1 MPGISARHYFVLR
14 SRRRFFSQKL
24 LATIWLVVCLP
35 TSAPAQSRIE
45 LRDVTAETGIAFVH
59 TDGSGGQRYIV
70 EYVST
75 GLVLFDYDGDGYED
89 IYFLNGAPLKGTEW
103 TGDPPR
109 NALYRNN
116 GDWTF
121 TDVTEKAGVG
131 DTGFALGATAADYNN
146 NGYLDLYVNN
156 FGANVLYRNNGD
168 GTFTDV
174 TQEAGVSCGEKVGA
188 GVCFLDIN
196 ANGNLD
202 LYVASYVKF
211 SYDNHVPHVFMG
223 VPSYASPMDYQPE
236 SDNLFR
242 NNGDGTFTDV
252 SQESG
257 IGQFATTS
265 MGMVCSDFNNDGHI
279 DIFVGN
285 DVMPNSL
292 LLNDG
297 DGSFTE
303 AGMLHGVAFDVDG
316 GVHGSMGTDLGDYD
330 NDGLLDL
337 FVTSYGGELSTLYR
351 NLGNGFFEDVTRKTG
366 AGASTFPHVTWG
378 HGLIDFDNDGYRDLF
393 IACGDLDDNV
403 ELRKDTTAYALPNIL
418 MRNTGN
424 GRFVDVSSESGDGMQ
439 VRRSSRGVVFGDLDN
454 DGRLDVV
461 VLNSRAEPT
470 VLRNKSPGSNHWLQI
485 HLRGKTANRYGV
497 GARVKVTAG
506 DLIQVDEVH
515 SGRSYQ
521 SHFGLRLHFGLGMR
535 DQIDHVE
542 VRWPGGRTEVFEQV
556 EINRITT
563 LVEGTGN

>member
-1 MPGISARHYFVLR
+1 
-14 SRRRFFSQKL
+14 
-24 LATIWLVVCLP
+24 LP
-35 TSAPAQSRIE
+35 TATFAQARIA
-45 LRDVTAETGIAFVH
+45 LRDVTAATGITFVH
-59 TDGSGGQRYIV
+59 TDGSSGQRYIV

-75 GLVLFDYDGDGYED
+75 GLVLFDYDGDGWED
-89 IYFLNGAPLKGTEW
+89 IYFLNGAPLQGTDW
-103 TGDPPR
+103 QGDTPR

-121 TDVTEKAGVG
+121 TDVTAEAGVG

-168 GTFTDV
+168 GTFTNV
-174 TQEAGVSCGEKVGA
+174 TWEAGVACGEKVGA
-188 GVCFLDIN
+188 GVCFLDMN

-211 SYDNHVPHVFMG
+211 SYENHVPHVFMG
-223 VPSYASPMDYQPE
+223 LPSYASPMDYEPE
-236 SDNLFR
+236 PDNLFR

-252 SQESG
+252 SKESG
-257 IGQFATTS
+257 IGQHATTS
-265 MGMVCSDFNNDGHI
+265 MGMVCGDFNDDGHV

-297 DGSFTE
+297 TGKFTDV
-303 AGMLHGVAFDVDG
+303 GILHGVAFDADG

-337 FVTSYGGELSTLYR
+337 FVTSYGSELSTLYR
-351 NLGNGFFEDVTRKTG
+351 NLGDGFFEDVTRKTG
-366 AGASTFPHVTWG
+366 AGASTLPHVTWG
-378 HGLIDFDNDGYRDLF
+378 HGLIDFDNDGHRDLF

-403 ELRKDTTAYALPNIL
+403 GLRKDTTAYALPNIL
-418 MRNTGN
+418 MRNTGD
-424 GRFVDVSSESGDGMQ
+424 GRFVDVSSESGDGMLI
-439 VRRSSRGVVFGDLDN
+439 RRSSRGAVFGDLDN
-454 DGRLDVV
+454 DGLLDVI
-461 VLNSRAEPT
+461 VLNSRTAPT
-470 VLRNKSPGSNHWLQI
+470 ALRNESPGAHHWLQI
-485 HLRGKTANRYGV
+485 HLKGTTSNRHGV

-506 DLIQVDEVH
+506 DLVQVDEVR

-521 SHFGLRLHFGLGMR
+521 SHFGLRLHFGLGVH
-535 DQIDHVE
+535 DQVDQVE
-542 VRWPGGRTEVFEQV
+542 VRWPGGQTEVFKQV
-556 EINRITT
+556 QVDSVIT
-563 LVEGTGN
+563 LVEGTGK